1 MRVSEALAQALVEA
15 ARVDMTRFDRAMKD
29 NVEDLISSS
38 IEYTEKAVAAKQD
51 PKKLA
56 VRARAFLGKSADV
69 DRLEKG
75 DQEAAF
81 PVIMALIDLTTKGKV
96 TSEQWEDIRK
106 LRDAI
111 RQWQDAM
118 EAEPPEEARKKL
130 EYSARYLS
138 QETRKHAA
146 RLLSQVNSAIRRV
159 QAWQP
164 GTEVVIEPGT
174 DIQNIGD
181 SGMETFR
188 VVVGKHG
195 ADFTVFTSKGKVD
208 EIDDVL
214 EAGDTDFFH
223 DPIEQVQYFD
233 LVREL
238 KSPGS
243 TQRGGKML
251 TLWTARPVKDRQRYE
266 KARTVPTNIFL
277 TTDPDRAVGL
287 SRDLGGGR
295 ARDVWKVVIDS
306 RYLVQTL
313 KAGHVRDYQVV
324 GKGDVP
330 VKKLV
335 LDMPGEA

>member
-1 MRVSEALAQALVEA
+1 MASALVESV
-15 ARVDMTRFDRAMKD
+15 RVDMQRFDRAMKD
-29 NVEDLISSS
+29 RIEDLISSG
-38 IEYTEKAVAAKQD
+38 IERTEKAVAAKPD

-56 VRARAFLGKSADV
+56 VRAREFLGKSADV

-75 DQEAAF
+75 DEKGAF
-81 PVIMALIDLTTKGKV
+81 PVIMALIDLTTKDKV
-96 TSEQWEDIRK
+96 PREQWDAVWK
-106 LRDAI
+106 LRGDI

-118 EAEPPEEARKKL
+118 EDEPPEEARKKL
-130 EYSARYLS
+130 EASARFLS
-138 QETRKHAA
+138 QGTKKHAA
-146 RLLSQVNSAIRRV
+146 RLLSQVNSATRRV

-164 GTEVVIEPGT
+164 ETKVVIEPST
-174 DIQNIGD
+174 DIQNAGD
-181 SGMETFR
+181 EGVETFR
-188 VVVGKHG
+188 VTVGAHD
-195 ADFTVFTSKGKVD
+195 ADFTVFTKQGQVD
-208 EIDDVL
+208 QIDDVL
-214 EAGDTDFFH
+214 EAGDTDFFT
-223 DPIEQVQYFD
+223 DPIEQALYFD

-287 SRDLGGGR
+287 ARDLAGGR

-313 KAGHVRDYQVV
+313 KAGRVQDYQVV

-335 LDMPGEA
+335 LDIPGEA